1 MSTPP
6 PAAPAEAPSDFASR
20 EEKVVGATRPAPDPF
35 PARSD
40 TAAPT
45 PAPATP
51 APAVAASP
59 ASAAES
65 RATGRAGLTANAV
78 PTAPLRTSPAQSSA
92 SAEGTVAPKLD
103 KRAVLDEMQRQ
114 RSPDDFVARIRSLF
128 AEANMAEAQRE
139 LLAFRAAYAD
149 ADARLPADLRP
160 WAATVPRN

>member
-1 MSTPP
+1 MAAPP
-6 PAAPAEAPSDFASR
+6 SAAPAEASSDFASR
-20 EEKVVGATRPAPDPF
+20 EEQVVGATRPAPDPF

-40 TAAPT
+40 AAA
-45 PAPATP
+45 PAPAP
-51 APAVAASP
+51 PPAAAPAVAPSA

-78 PTAPLRTSPAQSSA
+78 PAAPRAAPAQSSA
-92 SAEGTVAPKLD
+92 SAAGAVAPKLD
-103 KRAVLDEMQRQ
+103 RRAVLDEMQRQ
-114 RSPDDFVARIRSLF
+114 GSPDDFVARIRSLF

-139 LLAFRAAYAD
+139 LLAFRAAYPD